1 MRTGAP
7 TRGLSLPSLTPLE
20 DTKSLSVRTQ
30 GARTVRPA
38 LRKGVS
44 ISSVSERNTSQRI
57 SAGSGEIGNRTGYY
71 RPASSS
77 SSSSSSITAVSVSG
91 DVTGNRGNP
100 LTRAVSISGSGTG
113 PSLSSRR
120 RQSDAD
126 SDSSAVAS
134 SSTLTLPSKSSARLR
149 QATSTNRLYA
159 GRPAITKQAP
169 VTQPPQKSNYVPD
182 VGGQRSSEDFHV
194 LRTVTRDGLCTTVL
208 AVLKS
213 DIDSA
218 CSWYTSPAP
227 IPRTCAIKMFRK
239 TNVVQR
245 KALQRLQR
253 ERDVLVTAQQD
264 LQGGF
269 VVTLLGTWQNSE
281 HVFMALDW
289 GPIDLREVLCVR
301 RRIDEESARFYTAE
315 VTVALEFLHQKN
327 IICRELKPES
337 ILVDDDGHIKL
348 CDFGLAKCIP
358 AAGSTSTFC
367 GTPGYMAPE
376 ILTKSHYSTA
386 TDWWSLGIVLYEM
399 LVGDVPY
406 GRDPDPYL
414 TVTLIATTALT
425 LPDTLSP
432 PARDLIKRLLHPVPR
447 ERLGS
452 WHGSEDV
459 KCHGWFR
466 SIKAWRGVVQRN
478 LEPPWV
484 PDVDWEVA
492 SCIKNRLLALRAGNN
507 DETERNREGEVEVVD
522 EYADLFKGF

>member
-7 TRGLSLPSLTPLE
+7 ARGLSLPSLTPLE

-38 LRKGVS
+38 LQKGVS
-44 ISSVSERNTSQRI
+44 ISSVSERYKSQRI
-57 SAGSGEIGNRTGYY
+57 SAGSGELGNRTGYH

-77 SSSSSSITAVSVSG
+77 SFTAVSVSG
-91 DVTGNRGNP
+91 DVAGNRGKP

-134 SSTLTLPSKSSARLR
+134 SSTLTSPSKSTARLR

-159 GRPAITKQAP
+159 GRPAITKQTSI
-169 VTQPPQKSNYVPD
+169 TQPPQKSNYVTD
-182 VGGQRSSEDFHV
+182 VGAHHSSEDFHV
-194 LRTVTRDGLCTTVL
+194 LRTVARDGLCTTVL
-208 AVLKS
+208 SVLKS
-213 DIDSA
+213 DIESA

-253 ERDVLVTAQQD
+253 ERDVLVKARQD

-289 GPIDLREVLCVR
+289 GPIDLREVLRVR
-301 RRIDEESARFYTAE
+301 RRFDEESARFYIAE
-315 VTVALEFLHQKN
+315 VTVALEFLHEKN
-327 IICRELKPES
+327 ILFRDLKPES
-337 ILVDDDGHIKL
+337 ILVDDDGHVKL
-348 CDFGLAKCIP
+348 CDFGLAKSIP
-358 AAGSTSTFC
+358 AEGSTSTFC

-425 LPDTLSP
+425 LPDTLSQP
-432 PARDLIKRLLHPVPR
+432 GRDLVKRLLHPVPR

-466 SIKAWRGVVQRN
+466 SIKTWRGVVQRN

-492 SCIKNRLLALRAGNN
+492 ACIENRLLALRAGNS
-507 DETERNREGEVEVVD
+507 DDMERKKEAGLEVVD